1 MAKSKPA
8 KSTPKPKSAVAPV
21 VPELATHQSDTG
33 SPEVQ
38 VGIFTRRINALTSH
52 LQLHKKDHSSRR
64 GLLLLVGKRR
74 RLLDYLRAK
83 DFTRYQN
90 VVKKLGLRK

>member
-1 MAKSKPA
+1 MAKAKPV
-8 KSTPKPKSAVAPV
+8 KTSPKPKANPV
-21 VPELATHQSDTG
+21 VAEMATHQSDTG

-74 RLLDYLRAK
+74 RLLDYLKQR
-83 DFTRYQN
+83 DFTRYQS